1 MLNKTNIIAFVGG
14 GKNPIYSNNK
24 VIIWDNHQGKVI
36 SELRFNS
43 SIKNVKLKKN
53 YIIVVLETQIYVFKL
68 KTLEKIDIL
77 ETYENSKGLIG
88 LSNKPDVFVIAYPI
102 KSKGYVK
109 IKMYDSPIN
118 NPIINAHNSNL
129 ACLEINFNGTILATA
144 SEKGTI
150 IRIIEVSTGNILD
163 EFRRGTENAEIFSI
177 SFDIT
182 SKFLAC
188 SSDKGTIHIF
198 SLSKINKYLEENKV
212 ENNKNKNNGGNNK
225 NKNNN
230 NLTNSGNTNN
240 INILNNN
247 QKDDDEPRNQKSFL
261 GKIARIFK
269 LSNEYLDSEWSFA
282 QFRINDE
289 KSICNFGL
297 ENTIYVLTNNCKL
310 YQANFNPKIGGDCF
324 NIKECELF
332 KK

>member
-1 MLNKTNIIAFVGG
+1 MLNKTNILALVGG
-14 GKNPIYSNNK
+14 GKNPFYSNNK
-24 VIIWDNHQGKVI
+24 VTIWDDHQGKVI

-43 SIKNVKLKKN
+43 TIKNIKLKKN
-53 YIIVVLETQIYVFKL
+53 HIIVVLETQIYVFKL
-68 KTLEKIDIL
+68 KTLEKIDVL
-77 ETYENSKGLIG
+77 ETYENSKGLIAV
-88 LSNKPDVFVIAYPI
+88 SNKPDELIIAYPI
-102 KSKGYVK
+102 RSKGYVK
-109 IKMYDSPIN
+109 IKMYDSPVN

-129 ACLEINFNGTILATA
+129 ACLEINYNGTILATA

-150 IRIIEVSTGNILD
+150 IRIIEISTGNILG

-177 SFDIT
+177 CFDMN

-198 SLSKINKYLEENKV
+198 SLSKINKYLQENKI
-212 ENNKNKNNGGNNK
+212 NNN

-230 NLTNSGNTNN
+230 INN
-240 INILNNN
+240 NILNNN

-282 QFRINDE
+282 QYRINDE
-289 KSICNFGL
+289 QCICNFGI
-297 ENTIYVLTNNCKL
+297 ENNIFVLTNNGKL
-310 YQANFNPKIGGDCF
+310 YQANFDPKNGGECF
-324 NIKECELF
+324 NIKEYDLF
-332 KK
+332 KNKGYN